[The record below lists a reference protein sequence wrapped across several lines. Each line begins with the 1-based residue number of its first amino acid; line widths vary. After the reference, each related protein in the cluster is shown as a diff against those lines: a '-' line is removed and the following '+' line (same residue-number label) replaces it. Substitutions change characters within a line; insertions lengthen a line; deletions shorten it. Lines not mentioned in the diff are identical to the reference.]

1 MNDFQV
7 IHHLPMEATGEFT
20 GVKKFIKE
28 SYRILK
34 EQGMLIIN
42 TSSPEQTQKC
52 WIGTGA
58 STRGRETGGSQVCT
72 VYVLSHSDN
81 YLVPTFG
88 KI

>member
-52 WIGTGA
+52 WIGTGLA
-58 STRGRETGGSQVCT
+58 PEAGKRAAAR
-72 VYVLSHSDN
+72 YVQCMYS
-81 YLVPTFG
+81 PTQ
-88 KI
+88 ITT